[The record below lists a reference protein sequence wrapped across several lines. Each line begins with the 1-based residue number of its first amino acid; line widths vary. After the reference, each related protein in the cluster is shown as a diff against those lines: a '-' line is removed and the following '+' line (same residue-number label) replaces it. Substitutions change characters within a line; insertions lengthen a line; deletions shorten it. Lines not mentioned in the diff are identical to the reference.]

1 MTYSLR
7 FHPAVRHDLER
18 IALWITDYAGVAAAK
33 HIIDQI
39 DVRLTRLVETPHIG
53 TVRTDLADGVRVIP
67 TARRGAIIFTVD
79 DRSRVIFV
87 HMISY
92 AGEDW
97 TRTLPQRRIEPGG
110 ETP

>member
-7 FHPAVRHDLER
+7 FHPAVRQDLER

-33 HIIDQI
+33 QIIHQI
-39 DVRLTRLVETPHIG
+39 DVRLARLVGTPHIG

-67 TARRGAIIFTVD
+67 AARRGAIIFTVD

-87 HMISY
+87 HMVSY

-97 TRTLPQRRIEPGG
+97 ARKFPQRRIEPGG